1 MFLCCCCVVLFG
13 ICFYCLAQY
22 QHDVFVEKQRWI
34 ACHSDPF
41 FLLFMFVLVG
51 FGRLFLLL
59 GLLLL
64 LFEGGLH
71 FSFITFFLF
80 TSVVDPGVDTVSIV

>member
-1 MFLCCCCVVLFG
+1 MMEKKPP
-13 ICFYCLAQY
+13 
-22 QHDVFVEKQRWI
+22 VFVEKQRWI
-34 ACHSDPF
+34 VCHSDPF